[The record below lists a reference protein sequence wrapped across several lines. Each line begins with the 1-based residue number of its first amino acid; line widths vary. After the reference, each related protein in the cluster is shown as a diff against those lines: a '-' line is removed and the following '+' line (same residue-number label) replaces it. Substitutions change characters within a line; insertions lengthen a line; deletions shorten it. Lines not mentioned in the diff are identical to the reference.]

1 MKGILEILL
10 QKNPVE
16 ALTSTLLTNLAISEM
31 QTNEGIALETI
42 IRSLYTQVLDLEI
55 PDYTKSFLVAR
66 LGDVEYRMSK
76 GCDERMQLASIV
88 GGFYESRT
96 VTR

>member
-16 ALTSTLLTNLAISEM
+16 ALTTISEM